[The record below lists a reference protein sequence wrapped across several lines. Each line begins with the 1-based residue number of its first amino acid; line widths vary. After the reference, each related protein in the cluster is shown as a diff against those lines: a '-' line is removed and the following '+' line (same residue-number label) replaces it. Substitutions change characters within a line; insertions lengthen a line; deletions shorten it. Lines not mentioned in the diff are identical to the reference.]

1 MDIIKKYKELFII
14 GLIILGLAFYWYE
27 YRPSQI
33 KKECFNKAR
42 DFRIEVNNK
51 DISISFEDLNKR
63 YDFIY
68 KNCLRAEGL

>member
-33 KKECFNKAR
+33 KKECFNKAI
-42 DFRIEVNNK
+42 DFRIEVK
-51 DISISFEDLNKR
+51 DKIDSISSEDLNKS

-68 KNCLRAEGL
+68 KNCLRQRGL